1 MRRRI
6 RLTGRKQLPKSA
18 VRVALSELGSGKLVT
33 MTLARPEEFKP
44 FPREAKVSLKLV
56 ENKKV
61 EVVHFGTVDKLST
74 ARDLKSSD
82 FVAPSCQIRVA
93 DSGTGARGKLLGSS
107 DTWTLRGDTDEDD
120 ENSRSI
126 LSFLP
131 DETKPQ
137 SWKLETRENDYP
149 LVRVDKRIP
158 NAALWARND
167 PVFVGTALPTIV
179 RQVFDEILRD
189 EYSDDTPW
197 VADWLTWG
205 RTLLPNEIAP
215 ICEDKAIRLDYLDR
229 LIDSFC
235 ARHDFAE
242 RLLNEATREE
252 QG

>member
-18 VRVALSELGSGKLVT
+18 VRVALAELGGGKLVT
-33 MTLARPEEFKP
+33 MTVARPEEFKS
-44 FPREAKVSLKLV
+44 FPSEARVSLKLV

-61 EVVHFGTVDKLST
+61 EVVRFGTVGKLST

-93 DSGTGARGKLLGSS
+93 DSGGSARGKSIASS
-107 DTWTLRGDTDEDD
+107 DTWTLRGNTDKND
-120 ENSRSI
+120 ESSRSI

-131 DETKPQ
+131 DGTAPQ
-137 SWKLETRENDYP
+137 SWKLEIRENDYP

-158 NAALWARND
+158 NAAIWARND

-197 VADWLTWG
+197 VSDWITWG
-205 RTLLPNEIAP
+205 QTLLPGQIPP

-229 LIDSFC
+229 LVDSFC

-242 RLLNEATREE
+242 RLLKEANREE
-252 QG
+252 RE